1 MGDGRTIS
9 ERHED
14 SAPPEVRWLPF
25 VLLGIGAGCISALQ
39 PLLLELLRAAG
50 KLDMGQIG
58 LAATA
63 EAAGMAIAS
72 TLAALCLPL
81 TRLKA
86 KAGLAIVAMLIA
98 NGGTILTEGGAIVA
112 LRFVNGAGAG
122 MLLWALIGVFS
133 RSAQPARLFAIYVT
147 AQSVLALALSQA
159 IGEVVAPAFGHSGAY
174 GLLVAMNLAMLIA
187 LLWLTDALPGAGH
200 AVRGLPGGR
209 AIVAL
214 FAIAAF
220 LAGIMSLWVYLLP
233 VLRGVGFDARTAG
246 HAVSIGIAAQ
256 IAGGLLA
263 AILALRLGAM
273 AAWIAGIA
281 IAGAAVLLLTQGG
294 SSLVMLTAA
303 AAFGFVWIFVP
314 PFQMPAVLAVDPSG
328 RGAMLVGTAQ
338 LGGTVIGPLAAA
350 PLVERHG
357 AGAAATAALAWLAL
371 SLMLLVVSR
380 LGSVRPV
387 PAAA

>member
-1 MGDGRTIS
+1 MNDGRTIS
-9 ERHED
+9 D
-14 SAPPEVRWLPF
+14 TAQGSAPPEVAWLPF

-50 KLDMGQIG
+50 KLDIGQIG

-86 KAGLAIVAMLIA
+86 KAGLAIAAMLIA
-98 NGGTILTEGGAIVA
+98 NGGTTVTEGGVIVA

-122 MLLWALIGVFS
+122 VLLWALIGVFS

-159 IGEVVAPAFGHSGAY
+159 IGEVVAPAFGHGGAY
-174 GLLVAMNLAMLIA
+174 GLLVAMNIAMLFA
-187 LLWLTDALPGAGH
+187 LPSLADALPGAGH
-200 AVRGLPGGR
+200 AARGLPGGR
-209 AIVAL
+209 AMVAL

-233 VLRGVGFDARTAG
+233 VLRGAGFDARTAG
-246 HAVSIGIAAQ
+246 HAVSVGIAAQ

-263 AILALRLGAM
+263 AILAPRLGAM

-281 IAGAAVLLLTQGG
+281 IAGVAVLLLTQGG
-294 SSLVMLTAA
+294 SSLVMLAAA

-338 LGGTVIGPLAAA
+338 LGGTVIGPLGAA

-371 SLMLLVVSR
+371 SLVLLVVSR